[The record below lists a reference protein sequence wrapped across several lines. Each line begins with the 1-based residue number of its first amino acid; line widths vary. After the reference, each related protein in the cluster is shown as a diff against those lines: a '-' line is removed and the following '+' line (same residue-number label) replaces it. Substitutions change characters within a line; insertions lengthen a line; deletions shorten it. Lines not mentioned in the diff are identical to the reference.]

1 MELFVK
7 ACEKFLENEIEI
19 YTVSEFHDLM
29 GTPGDGKHT
38 HNGLDSL
45 AIANGNFSSLTL
57 PSQRI
62 PRERK
67 ENWSDIQSNKG
78 ITIHQYLEPDVP
90 ALSTTI
96 LRPITSQ
103 VTEFK
108 YHYFYQFIVPP
119 IHQSS

>member
-1 MELFVK
+1 
-7 ACEKFLENEIEI
+7 
-19 YTVSEFHDLM
+19 M

-78 ITIHQYLEPDVP
+78 ITIHQYLEPDDDE
-90 ALSTTI
+90 ANNFSGN
-96 LRPITSQ
+96 
-103 VTEFK
+103 
-108 YHYFYQFIVPP
+108 
-119 IHQSS
+119 